1 MNLEKFTIITLF
13 KSDFSYFDNYIA
25 IFFLKD
31 VPSQEEST
39 LELDGLILLTPHSND
54 RKGIPKQ
61 SDSG

>member
-1 MNLEKFTIITLF
+1 MNLEKFTITILL
-13 KSDFSYFDNYIA
+13 KSDFSYNDNFIA

-31 VPSQEEST
+31 VPSQEESI
-39 LELDGLILLTPHSND
+39 LELDGLILLTPNSND